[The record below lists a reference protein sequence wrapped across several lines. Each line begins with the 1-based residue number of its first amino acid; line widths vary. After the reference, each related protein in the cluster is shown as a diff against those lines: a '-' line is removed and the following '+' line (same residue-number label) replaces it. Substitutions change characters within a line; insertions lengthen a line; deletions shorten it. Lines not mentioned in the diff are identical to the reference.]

1 MACIEK
7 RAVCFCDRS
16 TLMIAKLDFAKTIN
30 AAAPRISAG
39 VYCMCMGFAGE
50 MR

>member
-30 AAAPRISAG
+30 AAAPAYICG
-39 VYCMCMGFAGE
+39 CILYVYGLCW
-50 MR
+50 